1 MKKTFLPFLIFV
13 LVTLVLGACAQ
24 PAQGPVTVTD
34 GLGREVQLKGP
45 AQRIVSLA
53 ASNTEILFA
62 IGAGSQV
69 IARDDLSD
77 YPEEVV
83 NLPGVGGYEG
93 YDLEKIASLQP
104 DLVLAAEINSPELV
118 QSIENLGITVFYLS
132 NPADINGLYEN
143 LRIAGQ
149 LTGHENDADDLVR
162 SLQQRVDAV
171 QSALEIA
178 TTTPKV
184 FYEID
189 ATDPSKPWTA
199 GPGTYHDQFIRMAHA
214 QNVAANAASMYPQ
227 ISQEELIVQNPDY
240 ILLADSIY
248 GITPESVAERPGW
261 EGIKAVQEGNL
272 FPFDSDLLDR
282 PGPRLVDGLE
292 TLAHILHPE
301 VFHK

>member
-1 MKKTFLPFLIFV
+1 MKKINSIILMLILVGTFLS
-13 LVTLVLGACAQ
+13 ACAQ
-24 PAQGPVTVTD
+24 PAQGPITITD
-34 GLGREVQLKGP
+34 GLGREVQLKGA

-77 YPEEVV
+77 FPEEVV
-83 NLPGVGGYEG
+83 NLPAVGGYQG
-93 YDLEKIASLQP
+93 YDLEKITSLQP

-132 NPADINGLYEN
+132 NPADINGLYDN
-143 LRIAGQ
+143 LRIVGQ
-149 LTGHENDADDLVR
+149 LTGHESDAADLVQ

-171 QSALEIA
+171 QSALANA

-214 QNVAANAASMYPQ
+214 ENVAANAASMYPQ

-248 GITPESVAERPGW
+248 GITPESVVERPGW
-261 EGIKAVQEGNL
+261 AEIKAVQEGNL

-301 VFHK
+301 VFAK

>member
-1 MKKTFLPFLIFV
+1 MKKTFSLFLILILAGV
-13 LVTLVLGACAQ
+13 LLSACAQ
-24 PAQGPVTVTD
+24 PTQGPLTITD
-34 GLGREVQLKGP
+34 GLGREVKLQGP
-45 AQRIVSLA
+45 AQRIISLA

-62 IGAGSQV
+62 IGAGGQV
-69 IARDDLSD
+69 VARDDLSD

-83 NLPGVGGYEG
+83 NLPGVGGYDG
-93 YDLEKIASLQP
+93 YDLEKITSLQP

-118 QSIENLGITVFYLS
+118 QSIENLGITVFYLG

-143 LRIAGQ
+143 LRIVGG
-149 LTGHENDADDLVR
+149 LTGHESDAAGLVQ
-162 SLQQRVDAV
+162 SLQKRVDAV
-171 QSALEIA
+171 EMALSGA

-227 ISQEELIVQNPDY
+227 ISQEELIVQDPDY

-261 EGIKAVQEGNL
+261 AGIKAVQEGNL

-292 TLAHILHPE
+292 TLAHIFHPE
-301 VFHK
+301 LFSK

>member
-1 MKKTFLPFLIFV
+1 MKKINSIILMLILVGTFLS
-13 LVTLVLGACAQ
+13 ACAQ
-24 PAQGPVTVTD
+24 PAQGPITITD
-34 GLGREVQLKGP
+34 GLGREVQLKGA

-83 NLPGVGGYEG
+83 NLPAVGGYQG
-93 YDLEKIASLQP
+93 YDLEKITSLRP

-132 NPADINGLYEN
+132 NPADIDGLYDN
-143 LRIAGQ
+143 LRIVGQ
-149 LTGHENDADDLVR
+149 LTGHESDAADLVQ

-171 QSALEIA
+171 QSALANA

-214 QNVAANAASMYPQ
+214 ENVAANATSMYPQ

-261 EGIKAVQEGNL
+261 AEIKAVQEGNL

-301 VFHK
+301 VFAK

>member
-1 MKKTFLPFLIFV
+1 MKKTNSIILMLILVGTFLS
-13 LVTLVLGACAQ
+13 ACAQ
-24 PAQGPVTVTD
+24 PAQGPITITD
-34 GLGREVQLKGP
+34 GLGREVQLKGA

-83 NLPGVGGYEG
+83 NLPAVGGYQG
-93 YDLEKIASLQP
+93 YDLEKITSLQP

-132 NPADINGLYEN
+132 NPADINGLYDN
-143 LRIAGQ
+143 LRIVGQ
-149 LTGHENDADDLVR
+149 LTGHESDAADLVQ

-171 QSALEIA
+171 QSALANA

-214 QNVAANAASMYPQ
+214 ENVAANATSMYPQ

-248 GITPESVAERPGW
+248 GITPESVVERPGW
-261 EGIKAVQEGNL
+261 AEIKAVQEGNL

-282 PGPRLVDGLE
+282 PGPRLVEGLE

-301 VFHK
+301 VFAK

>member
-1 MKKTFLPFLIFV
+1 MKKINSIILMLILVGTFLS
-13 LVTLVLGACAQ
+13 ACAQ
-24 PAQGPVTVTD
+24 PAQGPITITD
-34 GLGREVQLKGP
+34 GLGREVQLKGA

-83 NLPGVGGYEG
+83 NLPAVGGYQG
-93 YDLEKIASLQP
+93 YDLEKITSLRP

-132 NPADINGLYEN
+132 NPADIDGLYDN
-143 LRIAGQ
+143 LRIVGQ
-149 LTGHENDADDLVR
+149 LTGHESDAADLVQ

-171 QSALEIA
+171 QSALANA

-214 QNVAANAASMYPQ
+214 ENVAANAASMYPQ

-261 EGIKAVQEGNL
+261 AEIKAVQEGNL

-282 PGPRLVDGLE
+282 PGPRLVEGLE

-301 VFHK
+301 VFAK